1 MDEEVGERTR
11 KDVLFDIIEKE
22 EGGKFI
28 SLLRNRDLFL
38 NFENKDVEYYHDSFW
53 EGYRKWD
60 LLKEKKVAKHVD
72 QVQGWIS

>member
-28 SLLRNRDLFL
+28 SLLRNRDHFP
-38 NFENKDVEYYHDSFW
+38 NFENKDVEYYHDSF
-53 EGYRKWD
+53 
-60 LLKEKKVAKHVD
+60 
-72 QVQGWIS
+72 